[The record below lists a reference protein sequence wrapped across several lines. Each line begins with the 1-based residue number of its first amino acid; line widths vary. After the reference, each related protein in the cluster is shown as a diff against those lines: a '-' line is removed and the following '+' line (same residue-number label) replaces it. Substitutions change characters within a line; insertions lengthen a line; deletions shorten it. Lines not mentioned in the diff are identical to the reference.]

1 MKPDKM
7 VNLGPQLVISDHS
20 LSLYIISWNTETF
33 LIWVSHISSSI
44 PLLIYYPHI
53 SIEIW
58 RCWMTFPSGNK
69 LLDWNIW
76 PPIYFILFFNFLT
89 ALRGTWDLS
98 SLTSNQTCAPCIGRW
113 SLNQWT
119 TREVPPSPFRH
130 AVSSLGPTSGRSP
143 TSAEPQVSLI
153 QDGIWKRIK

>member
-1 MKPDKM
+1 MWVFLKITHVNIRSVHIIIWISEFSMKKYEEKYED
-7 VNLGPQLVISDHS
+7 VAILR
-20 LSLYIISWNTETF
+20 
-33 LIWVSHISSSI
+33 
-44 PLLIYYPHI
+44 I

-58 RCWMTFPSGNK
+58 RCRMTFPSGNK

-76 PPIYFILFFNFLT
+76 PPIYFILFFSFLT
-89 ALRGTWDLS
+89 ALRGMWDLS
-98 SLTSNQTCAPCIGRW
+98 SLTRNQTCVPCVGRW

>member
-1 MKPDKM
+1 MWVFFKITHVNIRSVHIVIWISEFSMKKYEEKYED
-7 VNLGPQLVISDHS
+7 VAIL
-20 LSLYIISWNTETF
+20 
-33 LIWVSHISSSI
+33 
-44 PLLIYYPHI
+44 HI

-76 PPIYFILFFNFLT
+76 HPIYFILFFNFLT

-119 TREVPPSPFRH
+119 TREGPPSPFRH

>member
-1 MKPDKM
+1 MLVLFKITHVNIRNVHIIIWISEFSMKKYEEKYED
-7 VNLGPQLVISDHS
+7 VAIL
-20 LSLYIISWNTETF
+20 
-33 LIWVSHISSSI
+33 
-44 PLLIYYPHI
+44 HI

-89 ALRGTWDLS
+89 ALRGMWYLS
-98 SLTSNQTCAPCIGRW
+98 SLTRNQTCAPCIGRW

-130 AVSSLGPTSGRSP
+130 AVSSLGPTLGRSP

>member
-1 MKPDKM
+1 MVWVFFKITHVNIRSVHIIIWLSEFSMKKYEEKYED
-7 VNLGPQLVISDHS
+7 VAIL
-20 LSLYIISWNTETF
+20 
-33 LIWVSHISSSI
+33 
-44 PLLIYYPHI
+44 HI

-58 RCWMTFPSGNK
+58 RCRMTFPSGNK

-76 PPIYFILFFNFLT
+76 PPIYFILFFSFLT
-89 ALRGTWDLS
+89 ALRGMWDLS
-98 SLTSNQTCAPCIGRW
+98 SLTRNQTHAPCVGRW

-119 TREVPPSPFRH
+119 TREAPPSPFRH